1 MALFV
6 AYCAKADP
14 TAESAPV
21 ANVGKT
27 VFAKNGKA
35 LWLNLLTTKG
45 TRPQLFCCVQPDIYS
60 FLS

>member
-6 AYCAKADP
+6 AFCAKTDP
-14 TAESAPV
+14 TPESAPV

-27 VFAKNGKA
+27 VFARNGRAFAAKPA
-35 LWLNLLTTKG
+35 NHE
-45 TRPQLFCCVQPDIYS
+45 RNPHQLFCCVQPDVYS